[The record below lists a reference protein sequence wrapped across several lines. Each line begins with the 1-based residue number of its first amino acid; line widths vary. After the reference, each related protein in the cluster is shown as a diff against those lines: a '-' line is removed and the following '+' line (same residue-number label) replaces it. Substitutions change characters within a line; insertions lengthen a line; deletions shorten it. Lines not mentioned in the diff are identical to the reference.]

1 MPICLSDCYPRRSR
15 STKHTVRPHADNG
28 PPVARNH
35 PRVIGAGGLG
45 EFGLTRRALFFRA
58 PCNRFALR
66 SHCPWWDLGA
76 RLKITWSGLLL
87 LAASCVKFRSVD
99 PAPPP
104 AKFGQRPHDDQ
115 TAR

>member
-45 EFGLTRRALFFRA
+45 EFELTRRALFFSRA
-58 PCNRFALR
+58 LQPVCPKIPLSMLGLRRSAENHLVWIALIGRLLREISERGWRR
-66 SHCPWWDLGA
+66 SLQC
-76 RLKITWSGLLL
+76 
-87 LAASCVKFRSVD
+87 SVE
-99 PAPPP
+99 
-104 AKFGQRPHDDQ
+104 
-115 TAR
+115 